1 MHLLNAAQMKPG
13 RPSAEVLEL
22 IEGIESAQL
31 REWVERISDP
41 RHESMNAATN
51 RAVADW
57 IAGLLREWGYHVTI
71 EGRYRN
77 VVARPTF
84 EHGKCI
90 VVGAHYDSVPGS
102 PGADDNGSAVAAM
115 LGCALACSQ
124 WDGEL
129 PLWFVAFN
137 CEEDALRGS
146 TEFVKSFLPGSGVEV
161 QWAHILEMVGYA
173 SHDEGS
179 QKVPPGLPIQLPTR
193 GDFLGL
199 LANDKSKRA
208 LVESMHLARTYV
220 PELPLYGLEVM
231 LGLEGILP
239 VLQRSDHAPFWAEG
253 MASVMW
259 TDTSEFRNSHYHKA
273 TDIPETLDYEFLT
286 RVTKV
291 LTATVVCQG
300 EEVI

>member
-1 MHLLNAAQMKPG
+1 MHLLNAAKLKPG
-13 RPSAEVLEL
+13 KQSAALVEL
-22 IEGIESAQL
+22 LEGIETAQL

-41 RHESMNAATN
+41 RHESINAVTN
-51 RAVADW
+51 RAIADW
-57 IAGLLREWGYHVTI
+57 IAGLLKEWGYRVSF

-77 VVARPTF
+77 VVARPSF
-84 EHGKCI
+84 EYDKCI
-90 VVGAHYDSVPGS
+90 IVGAHYDSVPGS

-129 PLWFVAFN
+129 PVWFVSFN

-146 TEFVKSFLPGSGVEV
+146 SDFVKTFLPSCGVEV
-161 QWAHILEMVGYA
+161 EWAHILEMVGYA
-173 SHDEGS
+173 SHQEGS
-179 QKVPPGLPIQLPTR
+179 QQVPPGLPIKLPTR

-199 LANDKSKRA
+199 LANNKSKRP
-208 LVESMHLARTYV
+208 LLESMQLARTYM
-220 PELPLYGLEVM
+220 PELPVYGLEVM
-231 LGLEGILP
+231 LGLERFLP
-239 VLQRSDHAPFWAEG
+239 VLQRSDHAPFWAAG
-253 MASVMW
+253 MPSVMW
-259 TDTSEFRNSHYHKA
+259 TDTSEFRNPHYHKL

-286 RVTKV
+286 RVTKA